1 MIITIDGP
9 SGTGK
14 STVAKRLAKTLG
26 FTHVDSGA
34 IYRSLAWYLREK
46 NVDPKDT
53 AAIEQELDGFIYRT
67 ENERFFVGEREVTG
81 EIRTPEITKISSQ
94 ISKYKIVRQKL
105 FTIQRSYAHKNA
117 VFEGRDLGS
126 VVFPDA
132 DLKFYLTATSQIR
145 AKRRFKELQQKFP
158 DQTFDLKQVERE
170 IRERDF
176 VDSTRKVAPLK
187 CPHDA
192 KVIDTSHLNADKVLK
207 RAIKSYQKLIA
218 SRRCYRSPHMGLF
231 YRCVIFLVYYFF
243 RLFYRHKIYGL
254 EHYFKGGAVI
264 APNHVSFFDP
274 MIVPASWPEEVN
286 LLARATLFRNPFF
299 GFLIR
304 KLNAHPVKGD
314 AADVA
319 VIKRIE
325 AMLKSGKKVILF
337 PEGTRSKED
346 VLQEIKPGIGLMV
359 VRSQTAIIPTY
370 VAGTFEA
377 LGRGKR
383 FPKLFGRTA
392 CVFGSA
398 IHFENYSSMP
408 KKQAMEEITQKLK
421 TAMQDLRTWYESG
434 AKGSPP

>member
-14 STVAKRLAKTLG
+14 STVAKRLAKALG

-34 IYRSLAWYLREK
+34 IYRSLAWFFRSK
-46 NVDPKDT
+46 NIDPSDT
-53 AAIEQELDGFIYRT
+53 AAIEYELENFVYRT
-67 ENERFFVGEREVTG
+67 ENERFFVNETEVTG
-81 EIRTPEITKISSQ
+81 KIRTPEITKISSQ

-105 FTIQRSYAHKNA
+105 YTIQRSYAHKNA

-145 AKRRFKELQQKFP
+145 AKRRFHELKQKFP
-158 DQTFDLKQVERE
+158 GQKFVLTQVEKE

-176 VDSTRKVAPLK
+176 LDSTRKVAPLK
-187 CPHDA
+187 CPQDA

-207 RAIKSYQKLIA
+207 HALKNYKKLIA
-218 SRRCYRSPHMGLF
+218 SRRSYLSPHMGLF
-231 YRCVIFLVYYFF
+231 YRCVIFTIYFF
-243 RLFYRHKIYGL
+243 FRFFYRHKIYGL
-254 EHYFKGGAVI
+254 EHYFKGGAII
-264 APNHVSFFDP
+264 APNHVSFLDP
-274 MIVPASWPEEVN
+274 MIVPASWPEEVHS
-286 LLARATLFRNPFF
+286 LARASLFRNPIFS
-299 GFLIR
+299 FLIR
-304 KLNAHPVKGD
+304 KLNSHPVKGD

-319 VIKRIE
+319 VIKRIGGL
-325 AMLKSGKKVILF
+325 LKSGKKVILF
-337 PEGTRSKED
+337 PEGTRSMKNE
-346 VLQEIKPGIGLMV
+346 LQEIKPGIGLIV
-359 VRSQTAIIPTY
+359 VRSQTAIIPAY
-370 VAGTFEA
+370 VAGTYKA

-383 FPKLFGRTA
+383 FPKLFGKTA

-398 IHFENYSSMP
+398 IHYKTYASMP

-421 TAMQDLRTWYESG
+421 TAMEELRTWYELG